1 MTLTQS
7 IQLSDC
13 DPEDINDIIKTL
25 ESSFGVQLDQ
35 YDLAEVKTFGDLCDV
50 FENTIRLENREDCT
64 SQQAFYK
71 LRAAISESQGVEKE
85 TIRPDSRLTDL
96 FPRKNRRKRIRLL
109 EKQLDI
115 KLNLLT
121 CPGWVTFILITVFI
135 ASLIALFFDWKT
147 GLSGLGISYL
157 AMWVADK
164 TGKEL
169 ELQTLREL
177 TEKTAALEYTKMRRI
192 PGTINRHEIVATIKE
207 VFSKQLDIDK
217 EKLTRQADF
226 FRQAVY
232 K

>member
-35 YDLAEVKTFGDLCDV
+35 YDLAEVKTFGDFCDV
-50 FENTIRLENREDCT
+50 FENIIRQENREDCT

-71 LRAAISESQGVEKE
+71 LRAAISESQGIEKE

-115 KLNLLT
+115 KFHMLT
-121 CPGWVTFILITVFI
+121 CPGWVTVILIIIFI

-157 AMWVADK
+157 AMWIADK

-192 PGTINRHEIVATIKE
+192 PGTVNRHEIVATIML
-207 VFSKQLDIDK
+207 VFSKQLGMDK
-217 EKLTRQADF
+217 ADLTRETKFSCA
-226 FRQAVY
+226 
-232 K
+232 